1 MTYAKDLEKWFCNL
15 PRDEEGFLVE
25 GLEKSGWEKVLDEKA
40 VSFTKEC
47 PQSCDSTLEVTFTD
61 GSKARY
67 ANPFQKVYPS
77 YFSTAQFE

>member
-1 MTYAKDLEKWFCNL
+1 MTYAKDLEQWFCNL
-15 PRDEEGFLVE
+15 PRDEKGFLVE

>member
-1 MTYAKDLEKWFCNL
+1 MTIAKEIEIEFRNL

-25 GLEKSGWEKVLDEKA
+25 GLEKSSWERVLNEKA
-40 VSFTKEC
+40 GSFKKEC
-47 PQSCDSTLEVTFTD
+47 MNSCDSTLEVTFTD
-61 GSKARY
+61 RSKARY

>member
-1 MTYAKDLEKWFCNL
+1 MTYAKHLEQWFLNL
-15 PRDEEGFLVE
+15 PRDEKGFLID
-25 GLEKSGWEKVLDEKA
+25 GLEKSGWERFLEEKA
-40 VSFTKEC
+40 VSFTKESLN
-47 PQSCDSTLEVTFTD
+47 SCDSTLEVTFTD

>member
-1 MTYAKDLEKWFCNL
+1 MTYAKYLENWFCNL

-25 GLEKSGWEKVLDEKA
+25 GLEKSGWERVLDEKA

-47 PQSCDSTLEVTFTD
+47 LNSCDSTLEVTFTD

-67 ANPFQKVYPS
+67 GNPFQKVYPS

>member
-1 MTYAKDLEKWFCNL
+1 MTYAKDLEKLFCNL

-25 GLEKSGWEKVLDEKA
+25 GLEKSSWERVLNEKA
-40 VSFTKEC
+40 ISFKKEC
-47 PQSCDSTLEVTFTD
+47 MNSCDSTLEVTFTD

>member
-1 MTYAKDLEKWFCNL
+1 MTIAKEIEIEFRNL

-25 GLEKSGWEKVLDEKA
+25 GLEKSGWERVLDEKA

-47 PQSCDSTLEVTFTD
+47 LNSCDSTLEVTFTD

>member
-25 GLEKSGWEKVLDEKA
+25 GLEKSGWQRVLDEKA

-47 PQSCDSTLEVTFTD
+47 PQSCDSTLEIVFDD
-61 GSKARY
+61 GSKARF
-67 ANPFQKVYPS
+67 ANPKQWVYPAD
-77 YFSTAQFE
+77 FHEERA